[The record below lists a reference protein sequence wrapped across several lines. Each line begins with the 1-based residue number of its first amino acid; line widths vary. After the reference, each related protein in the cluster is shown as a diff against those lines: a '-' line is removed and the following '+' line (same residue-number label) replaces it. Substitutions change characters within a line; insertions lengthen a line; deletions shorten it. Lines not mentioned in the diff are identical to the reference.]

1 MSHSWIFVQ
10 IPTHLN
16 IFDWIVPHCF
26 EISHL
31 IQTKFS
37 LNVGTSFW
45 ILFLYVFVH
54 FFLNPAQTYMAL
66 PHAFANYFIYG
77 SIYFFSKIL
86 FSLFLCVFSSI
97 FLFQENPSITIK
109 FWLVS
114 QSFGK
119 NRQCCIME
127 SSHTGICYISLSW
140 FSLRFC
146 YTFMLLQIKIIAC
159 SGEPDVWA
167 KMGHFVLTHRLYKPF
182 FD

>member
-1 MSHSWIFVQ
+1 MSHSWIFAQ

-86 FSLFLCVFSSI
+86 FSLPVR
-97 FLFQENPSITIK
+97 FLFHFPFPRKSLYYHKVLIGITVIWKEQTVLYYGIFSYRNMLYFSINLMI
-109 FWLVS
+109 
-114 QSFGK
+114 
-119 NRQCCIME
+119 
-127 SSHTGICYISLSW
+127 
-140 FSLRFC
+140 FSEI
-146 YTFMLLQIKIIAC
+146 LL
-159 SGEPDVWA
+159 
-167 KMGHFVLTHRLYKPF
+167 HFYVTSN
-182 FD
+182 